1 MKIRIAVIGT
11 GQVGQMT
18 LMALAHESWITNLTL
33 VDTMPGLAKAVGE
46 EIRHSLA
53 STRIPMEVCTYDED
67 EAVEGAD
74 IVLVTAGTPRTPQM
88 EDRTN
93 LIKAN
98 ATTIRQIAKAVVP
111 KNPHA
116 KYVIVSN
123 PVDAMATLFKEISQA
138 AWVISTGTNLDS
150 QRFRSELAKCLDVPI
165 TDVTGFV
172 GGEHGNAAVFLW
184 STVTIAGL
192 SIEEFLD
199 SNKKLLNKEQLQESI
214 KDISRMII
222 KSTGGTKQGPATSFR
237 DIVRSIALNSNKVL
251 SIAAPY
257 KTPDLSAPVMV
268 GIPQV
273 VGKRLGLTLEHALT
287 HEERT
292 NLRKAAR
299 KIYNTY
305 QAALTSL

>member
-1 MKIRIAVIGT
+1 MHIAVIGT

-33 VDTMPGLAKAVGE
+33 IDTMPGLAKAVGE

-53 STRIPMEVCTYDED
+53 STRIPMEVSTYDED

-98 ATTIRQIAKAVVP
+98 AATIRQIAEAVVP

-116 KYVIVSN
+116 KYVVVTN
-123 PVDAMATLFKEISQA
+123 PVDAMATLFKEISD

-172 GGEHGNAAVFLW
+172 GGEHGKAAVFLW
-184 STVTIAGL
+184 STVTIAGS
-192 SIEEFLD
+192 SIKEFVD
-199 SNKKLLNKEQLQESI
+199 SNKKLLNK
-214 KDISRMII
+214 
-222 KSTGGTKQGPATSFR
+222 GTSPR
-237 DIVRSIALNSNKVL
+237 ID
-251 SIAAPY
+251 
-257 KTPDLSAPVMV
+257 
-268 GIPQV
+268 
-273 VGKRLGLTLEHALT
+273 
-287 HEERT
+287 
-292 NLRKAAR
+292 
-299 KIYNTY
+299 
-305 QAALTSL
+305 